1 MACPIEDY
9 ALIGDR
15 ETAVLV
21 GRDGSIDWLCFDSTA
36 CFAALLGSRDNGRW
50 LIGAADPQAR
60 IRRRYCDSTLTM
72 HSYGAGHRLSLSRP
86 LESCFAPDCASPAI
100 AVLFH
105 VPTVS
110 ALILVAAN
118 ATL

>member
-21 GRDGSIDWLCFDSTA
+21 GRDGSIDWLCFDNTA

-86 LESCFAPDCASPAI
+86 LESCFPPDCASPAI